1 MKKNYGS
8 TIIEVTLMI
17 PVILGCIYFYI
28 MSMLYLVEH
37 GKVVNELSEN
47 LYEAVYD
54 KEADVSSDVNGG
66 IASYEGSFEKYDIS
80 LTLRSDSSDPVK
92 SLRRWQ
98 LIADTICQGRNE

>member
-54 KEADVSSDVNGG
+54 KEADVSSDVNDG
-66 IASYEGSFEKYDIS
+66 IVSYEGSFEKYDIS

>member
-54 KEADVSSDVNGG
+54 KEADVSADVNDG
-66 IASYEGSFEKYDIS
+66 IVSYEGSFEKYDIS